1 MVTAVLWSLDA
12 MIRITLLYTTQ
23 FEKRKVASNQLDTSN
38 TRLSNSNFDQLQR
51 SLYCLQPFCFVLGS

>member
-23 FEKRKVASNQLDTSN
+23 FENGKSPQTNLTPVTPDLIQI
-38 TRLSNSNFDQLQR
+38 DQ
-51 SLYCLQPFCFVLGS
+51 